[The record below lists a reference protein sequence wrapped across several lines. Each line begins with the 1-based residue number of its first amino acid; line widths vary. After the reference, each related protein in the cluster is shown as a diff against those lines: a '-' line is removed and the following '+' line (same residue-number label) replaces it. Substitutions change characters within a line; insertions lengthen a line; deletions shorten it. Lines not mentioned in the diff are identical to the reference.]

1 MPSDS
6 KPPSIKKSIR
16 HIVDCILFSNVF
28 IAICAVAQGLV
39 TYHLLEIRPDKH
51 VLALLFCSTLA
62 LYNFS
67 MLMSKPAE
75 PRRSPFRRVRWIF
88 SHYRLTITLTIIAIV
103 SVSVLIFF
111 LKIPSILLLV
121 FLGLVSIA
129 YNLPLFSLNDRKFG
143 LRNIPGLK
151 LFLIAIIWSFS
162 CVLLPIV
169 EGSARHEVDIRIADT
184 VLLVGKRLLFIAAI
198 TVPFDIRD
206 LFQDRHFNL
215 KTIPVMLGERKA
227 YLFCQLLLIIY
238 VLMLLLFTND
248 FNADFWALT
257 LTAGLAGWLILKS
270 EIKKDEFYYF
280 GFLDGTMLLQ
290 YLMVVLL
297 NFIF

>member
-16 HIVDCILFSNVF
+16 HIADFLLFSNVF

-39 TYHLLEIRPDKH
+39 TYHLLEIKPDKH

-67 MLMSKPAE
+67 MLMSKPADA
-75 PRRSPFRRVRWIF
+75 RRSPFRRVRWIF

-103 SVSVLIFF
+103 SVSVLVFF
-111 LKIPSILLLV
+111 LKIPSIILLT
-121 FLGLVSIA
+121 FLALISIA
-129 YNLPLFSLNDRKFG
+129 YNLPLFTLNERRFG

-169 EGSARHEVDIRIADT
+169 EGSARHLVDIKVEDT
-184 VLLVGKRLLFIAAI
+184 VLLVGKRFLFIAAI

-206 LFQDRHFNL
+206 LFQDKYFNL
-215 KTIPVMLGERKA
+215 KTIPVMLGEHKA
-227 YLFCQLLLIIY
+227 YLFCQLLLVIY
-238 VLMLLLFTND
+238 VLLLLIFTRD

-257 LTAGLAGWLILKS
+257 LTAAVSGWLILKS

-290 YLMVVLL
+290 YLMILL
-297 NFIF
+297 FNLF

>member
-1 MPSDS
+1 
-6 KPPSIKKSIR
+6 
-16 HIVDCILFSNVF
+16 VF

-39 TYHLLEIRPDKH
+39 TYHLLEIKPDKH

-67 MLMSKPAE
+67 MLMSKPADT
-75 PRRSPFRRVRWIF
+75 RRSPFRRVRWIF
-88 SHYRLTITLTIIAIV
+88 SHYRLTISLTIIAVV

-111 LKIPSILLLV
+111 LKIPSIILLV
-121 FLGLVSIA
+121 FLGVISIA
-129 YNLPLFSLNDRKFG
+129 YNLPLFTLNERRFG

-151 LFLIAIIWSFS
+151 LFLIAIVWSFS

-169 EGSARHEVDIRIADT
+169 EGSARHLVDIKIADT
-184 VLLVGKRLLFIAAI
+184 VLLVGKRFLFIAAI

-206 LFQDRHFNL
+206 LFQDKYFNL

-227 YLFCQLLLIIY
+227 YLFCQLLLVIY
-238 VLMLLLFTND
+238 VVLLLMFTND

-257 LTAGLAGWLILKS
+257 LTVAVSGWLILKS

-290 YLMVVLL
+290 YLIIVLFNL
-297 NFIF
+297 F

>member
-1 MPSDS
+1 MASDS
-6 KPPSIKKSIR
+6 KPPSIKKSLR
-16 HIVDCILFSNVF
+16 HIAEFLFFSNVF
-28 IAICAVAQGLV
+28 IAICAVAQGLL
-39 TYHLLEIRPDKH
+39 TYHLLEIKPDKH

-67 MLMSKPAE
+67 MLMSKPADA
-75 PRRSPFRRVRWIF
+75 RRSPFRRVRWIF
-88 SHYRLTITLTIIAIV
+88 GHYRLTISLTIIAVV
-103 SVSVLIFF
+103 SICVLVFF
-111 LKIPSILLLV
+111 LKIPSILLLA
-121 FLGLVSIA
+121 FLGMISIA
-129 YNLPLFSLNDRKFG
+129 YNLPLFTLNDRRFG

-169 EGSARHEVDIRIADT
+169 EGSERHLVDIKVADA
-184 VLLVGKRLLFIAAI
+184 VLLVGKRFLFIAAI

-206 LFQDRHFNL
+206 LFQDKYFNL
-215 KTIPVMLGERKA
+215 KTIPVVLGERKA
-227 YLFCQLLLIIY
+227 YLFCQLLLLIY
-238 VLMLLLFTND
+238 VLLLLMFTKH

-257 LTAGLAGWLILKS
+257 VTAAVSGWLILKS

-290 YLMVVLL
+290 FLMVLL
-297 NFIF
+297 FNLF

>member
-6 KPPSIKKSIR
+6 RPPSIKKSIR
-16 HIVDCILFSNVF
+16 HIADFLLFSNVF

-39 TYHLLEIRPDKH
+39 TYHLLEIKPDKH

-67 MLMSKPAE
+67 MLMSKPADT
-75 PRRSPFRRVRWIF
+75 RRSPFRRVRWIF
-88 SHYRLTITLTIIAIV
+88 SHYRLTISLTIIAVV

-111 LKIPSILLLV
+111 LKIPSIILLV
-121 FLGLVSIA
+121 FLGVISIA
-129 YNLPLFSLNDRKFG
+129 YNLPLFTLNERRFG

-151 LFLIAIIWSFS
+151 LFLIAIVWSFS

-169 EGSARHEVDIRIADT
+169 EGSARHLVDIKIADT
-184 VLLVGKRLLFIAAI
+184 VLLVGKRFLFIAAI

-206 LFQDRHFNL
+206 LFQDKYFNL

-227 YLFCQLLLIIY
+227 YLFCQLLLVIY
-238 VLMLLLFTND
+238 VVLLLMFTND

-257 LTAGLAGWLILKS
+257 LTVAVSGWLILKS

-290 YLMVVLL
+290 YLIIVLFNL
-297 NFIF
+297 F